1 MRFPLGGDLYAYVN
15 TRRRDGTKI
24 HIRHFRLS
32 TDTKGGIKPTFKGVK
47 MDAKTLRRLF
57 AVKKQLTD
65 EFKLQSAKINE
76 FHEKKN
82 KLQTTN
88 YKMSE
93 QQKQKLKQ
101 KSKSYLK
108 LQLQEAAA
116 LDKTST
122 SLVQEIRQQRTND
135 YPAAFVD
142 LGALT
147 PPQTTCEQQKQ
158 KLKQKSKS
166 YLKLQLPEATA
177 LDKTS
182 PMQGILQKTTSP
194 EHESRQH
201 HTSLVQ
207 EITGPVQEIRQQRTN
222 DYPAAFMDLGALTPN
237 YSYTT

>member
-116 LDKTST
+116 LDKTS
-122 SLVQEIRQQRTND
+122 
-135 YPAAFVD
+135 
-142 LGALT
+142 
-147 PPQTTCEQQKQ
+147 
-158 KLKQKSKS
+158 
-166 YLKLQLPEATA
+166 
-177 LDKTS
+177 